1 LYLRAD
7 GLFECAVTLGIVDPR
22 KQWVM
27 SDLRFLYVA
36 KQDLKGKN
44 GQSHVG
50 EVRRNCHPLLT
61 LFFTCLPAHPAEIP
75 HELKLHLCEMI
86 DTQVLGSLY
95 EGRIAME
102 ASLGQDEL
110 LPRCKTF
117 HKLFDVLR
125 KSAIG
130 SKGHY
135 RFTRRLSGIT
145 LVPVELLSLS
155 HQLETLFQQAKEL
168 EASEWAGNLRVK
180 MSPDRKSFAMT
191 YWS

>member
-1 LYLRAD
+1 
-7 GLFECAVTLGIVDPR
+7 
-22 KQWVM
+22 
-27 SDLRFLYVA
+27 
-36 KQDLKGKN
+36 
-44 GQSHVG
+44 
-50 EVRRNCHPLLT
+50 
-61 LFFTCLPAHPAEIP
+61 
-75 HELKLHLCEMI
+75 MI

-191 YWS
+191 YWSWVANEPIVILPAERLSRSCWSGNQRCNQRIFPVDRRKAMDRYTGAKLSSG